1 MRTALPRLALPQL
14 LAACGLLAQACTAA
28 HSAPAD
34 KDLSRLP
41 IAGLLTDG
49 RMDAGPLPAEK
60 PSDFAEPR
68 DEAEL
73 GAWLKQADGP
83 GKIWLGPKTW
93 KGDWRI
99 DRSVEIRGA
108 GPKTLLQ
115 GSGTGT
121 VVEIH
126 GQNSVLAN
134 LTIRGTGSRHTT
146 EDAAVKAKGKG
157 HRLERLHMQD
167 VLFGAALGECHD
179 CSVER
184 LHVQGMAGDAELRGD
199 GIKLWESHGSV
210 VRHCL
215 VERVRD
221 VVVWYSRHVTL
232 DGNVVRSSRYG
243 SHFMYAHDAVVRR
256 SAVIDNVVG
265 IFVMY
270 SARLQVEGNVIA
282 GARGAAGVGLG
293 FKDSDDIT
301 VQGNWLVANTVGSYL
316 DTSPRTPEQPVK
328 LLGNV
333 LALNQVALRFHAQ
346 PHGVHLLGNDFAQ
359 NAEVAQVDGGGDATT
374 AEVAG
379 NFWSDYAGY
388 DLNSDGTGDVAH
400 EIRRLSA
407 ALTDAHPPLQ
417 LFRGTAALASLDA
430 MAQAVPVLPSQQLI
444 IDRTP
449 RMESHHPLHGAAE
462 QPLNTPEKAVK

>member
-1 MRTALPRLALPQL
+1 MKPAALAWSAL
-14 LAACGLLAQACTAA
+14 LAAWAALAQACGVGDG
-28 HSAPAD
+28 APAD
-34 KDLSRLP
+34 KDLTRLP
-41 IAGLLTDG
+41 IAGLLSDG
-49 RMDAGPLPAEK
+49 RLDVGPRAAEK
-60 PSDFAEPR
+60 PQGFAEPK

-73 GAWLKQADGP
+73 RAWLAQADGP
-83 GKIWLGPKTW
+83 ARIWLGPRTW
-93 KGDWRI
+93 KGDWHI
-99 DRSVEIRGA
+99 ERSVELRGA
-108 GPKTLLQ
+108 GPQTLLQ
-115 GSGTGT
+115 GSGTAT

-126 GQNSVLAN
+126 GEGSVLAN
-134 LTIRGTGSRHTT
+134 LTIRGTGTRHTS
-146 EDAAVKAKGKG
+146 EDAAVKAKGRG
-157 HRLERLHMQD
+157 HRLERLHLQG
-167 VLFGAALGECHD
+167 VLFGAALGECHG
-179 CSVER
+179 CTVER
-184 LHVQGMAGDAELRGD
+184 LHVEGLAGDAEQRGD

-232 DGNVVRSSRYG
+232 DGNVVRASRYG

-293 FKDSDDIT
+293 FKDSDAIT

-316 DTSPRTPEQPVK
+316 DTSPRTPDQPVQ
-328 LLGNV
+328 LRGNV

-346 PHGVHLLGNDFAQ
+346 PHGVQVLGNDFAQ

-374 AEVAG
+374 AEVRG

-388 DLNSDGTGDVAH
+388 DLDGDGQGDVPH
-400 EIRRLSA
+400 QQRRLSA

-417 LFRGTAALASLDA
+417 LLRGTAALASLDA
-430 MAQAVPVLPSQQLI
+430 MAQAVPVLPSQLLI
-444 IDRTP
+444 ADAAP
-449 RMESHHPLHGAAE
+449 RMRSHHALHGGDLPRHAA
-462 QPLNTPEKAVK
+462 TEKAVK